1 MDYFAGLNISMDET
15 HVCVLDREGVIIY
28 ESKVSS
34 TAEAIS
40 VELAKAPNCH
50 RAVFET
56 GRTAPILFH
65 GLNQLG
71 LPVVCVESRQAY
83 QALKSLVT
91 HKTDRNDARAGA
103 SGSHWLL
110 QARACEVAAGS
121 CTALVDRRA
130 QETGRRASDPGK
142 PN

>member
-1 MDYFAGLNISMDET
+1 MDYFVGLSISMDET

-56 GRTAPILFH
+56 GRSSF
-65 GLNQLG
+65 
-71 LPVVCVESRQAY
+71 
-83 QALKSLVT
+83 
-91 HKTDRNDARAGA
+91 TD
-103 SGSHWLL
+103 
-110 QARACEVAAGS
+110 
-121 CTALVDRRA
+121 
-130 QETGRRASDPGK
+130 
-142 PN
+142 